1 MVEYMRSTVLF
12 ALIFVNAILSSL
24 NIFFSIK
31 GVGYKPLYKNNSN
44 YNYRYL
50 SSINES
56 LLEKNK
62 NYFNKDFLSK
72 EIESPKKI
80 RNLGSINFMGII
92 LYINACSFF
101 LIILLIMS
109 FWITK
114 NECCNNDEDIIA
126 AFPEGSCNGKCLCCG
141 ECKWKYFD
149 DCCPNN
155 SACSALS
162 YFIRIFMLVPLSPFI
177 IIYLIVNA
185 CGKHVCRMICVIFL
199 MLLNLASIILSFI
212 SGTDTFCIL
221 VAVCSFIAFVCN
233 LLSIILPNCIE
244 RLSYYEYEPV
254 WNDDQYY
261 QDEYLED
268 AIYPGSEEVEQ
279 DLINKP
285 VTPENVEQN
294 PGYDNDDINNRN
306 SINSLDAA
314 TPISN
319 KTSGDNN
326 QENHEMKNLENDQ
339 ENTLENNQENTLEND
354 QENNQENIPYPSDE

>member
-1 MVEYMRSTVLF
+1 MVEYMRSTVAF
-12 ALIFVNAILSSL
+12 ALIIVNITLSSL
-24 NIFFSIK
+24 NIFFS
-31 GVGYKPLYKNNSN
+31 VMALN
-44 YNYRYL
+44 YSPYYRYRYL
-50 SSINES
+50 SSINET
-56 LLEKNK
+56 LLEKNQ
-62 NYFNKDFLSK
+62 NYYIKDILEK
-72 EIESPKKI
+72 EIETPKELRNLSSGI
-80 RNLGSINFMGII
+80 RNAILFIDVGAYFFII
-92 LYINACSFF
+92 F
-101 LIILLIMS
+101 LFAT
-109 FWITK
+109 FWMTK
-114 NECCNNDEDIIA
+114 NECCNNDEDIVA
-126 AFPEGSCNGKCLCCG
+126 AFPIGSCNGKCLCCG

-149 DCCPNN
+149 NCCPNN

-162 YFIRIFMLVPLSPFI
+162 YFIRIYMLVPLSPFI

-185 CGKHVCRMICVIFL
+185 CGKHICRMICVIFL
-199 MLLNLASIILSFI
+199 MLFNLASIILSFI

-221 VAVCSFIAFVCN
+221 VAVCAFIALVCN

-314 TPISN
+314 IPISN
-319 KTSGDNN
+319 KTTGDNN
-326 QENHEMKNLENDQ
+326 QENHEMKN
-339 ENTLENNQENTLEND
+339 LENNQENTLEND

>member
-12 ALIFVNAILSSL
+12 ALIFVNTILSSL
-24 NIFFSIK
+24 NIFFPIK
-31 GVGYKPLYKNNSN
+31 AIYYKPWYRNTSN
-44 YNYRYL
+44 YNNRYL

-62 NYFNKDFLSK
+62 NYFNGDFLSK
-72 EIESPKKI
+72 EIETPKKL

-92 LYINACSFF
+92 LILNACSFF

-141 ECKWKYFD
+141 ECKLNYFGE
-149 DCCPNN
+149 CCPNN
-155 SACSALS
+155 KECEMIS
-162 YFIRIFMLVPLSPFI
+162 FMLRAFLMAPLFLCVFS
-177 IIYLIVNA
+177 YLIVDA
-185 CGKHVCRMICVIFL
+185 CGKHACRMTCVIFL
-199 MLLNLASIILSFI
+199 MLINLTLTILSFI
-212 SGTDTFCIL
+212 AGTDTYCIL
-221 VAVCSFIAFVCN
+221 VAVCAFIAFVCN
-233 LLSIILPNCIE
+233 LLSIVLPNCLE
-244 RLSYYEYEPV
+244 SLSYYEYEPV
-254 WNDDQYY
+254 WNDEQYY

-314 TPISN
+314 IPISN
-319 KTSGDNN
+319 KTTGDNL
-326 QENHEMKNLENDQ
+326 QENNEMMN
-339 ENTLENNQENTLEND
+339 LEND
-354 QENNQENIPYPSDE
+354 QENNQENNQQNNQENIPYPSAE